1 MTSLEELQNRYLD
14 ALSSSRAAADDAET
28 ELWKQIGES
37 LLTLIA
43 FRMERDE
50 EGHPE
55 WSSNWSQG
63 TLIAEPLSVE
73 CGQQVLRTP
82 FGYVGAGR
90 WALTLGAAAP
100 LKSHDKS
107 MLRAALDA
115 YLDRNHAPDAFRE
128 ACQPLLR
135 D

>member
-28 ELWKQIGES
+28 ELWRRIGES

-43 FRMERDE
+43 FRMERE

-55 WSSNWSQG
+55 WSTNWSQG
-63 TLIAEPLSVE
+63 TLIAEPLAVE
-73 CGQQVLRTP
+73 CGQQMLRTP

-90 WALTLGAAAP
+90 WSLTLGNAAP
-100 LKSHDKS
+100 LKSHDKL

-115 YLDRNHAPDAFRE
+115 YLDRHNAPEAFRE